1 MKTKDYFEIDDQSAL
16 LPHPAGGC
24 IARFFRRVMAVKK
37 DIAEIGF
44 YAFGFCVTYPGFFEL
59 FVRGLSLRCFK
70 EGDVARFEIRGNT
83 DGYAA
88 LLLNGNRQIGTQGD
102 DLRFT
107 FFGPEDNSPG
117 VDGMRLRKI
126 GGLAVRELV
135 LPPTIPPLQG
145 ESLLFIHEG
154 RLKLMN
160 AAGEISVLAV
170 QEPSVV

>member
-1 MKTKDYFEIDDQSAL
+1 MKAKDYFEIDDQSAL

-24 IARFFRRVMAVKK
+24 IARFFRRVMAAKK

-44 YAFGFCVTYPGFFEL
+44 YAFGFGLFFPGYFEL
-59 FVRGLSLRCFK
+59 FVKGLSLRVFK

-88 LLLNGNRQIGTQGD
+88 LLLNGNRQIGTQGED
-102 DLRFT
+102 IRFT
-107 FFGPEDNSPG
+107 FFNSQDNHLG
-117 VDGMRLRKI
+117 VDGMRLTKD
-126 GGLAVRELV
+126 GLAIRETA
-135 LPPTIPPLQG
+135 TIPITLPLQG

-160 AAGEISVLAV
+160 SAGQVSVLAI